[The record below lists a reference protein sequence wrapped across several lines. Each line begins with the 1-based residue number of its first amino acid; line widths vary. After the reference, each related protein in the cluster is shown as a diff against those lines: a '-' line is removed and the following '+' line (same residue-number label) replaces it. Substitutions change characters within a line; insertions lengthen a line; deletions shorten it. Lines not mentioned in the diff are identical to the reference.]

1 MILTIITFLIVFSL
15 LIFAHELGH
24 FWFARR
30 FGVRAEEFGFGFP
43 PRIFGAQ
50 ILKGKKLVKIA
61 EKEKVEVEVSE
72 YETIDEQEIIKETIT
87 DSKQE
92 IDELV
97 SVKKWR
103 FIPGSGEPEIKAGE
117 EEMQAST
124 IYSLNWIPLG
134 GFVKIKGENGEEE
147 NDPDSF
153 ASRKIWQRATILS
166 AGVGMNVILAAFLIS
181 LGLMIGFPQAL
192 DNLDSRARVSDKKIQ
207 ITQIIP
213 DSPAAQTGFM
223 AGDTIIAINNEEF
236 ATEEELQNFVDSE
249 TGKELAYK
257 IKRGQEEMILKAVPE
272 TREETGR
279 GGIGIAIATT
289 GLVKY
294 PWYLAI
300 EEGIKET
307 ALLTWAIIVAFYEL
321 IKNLIMGRGVA
332 VDIAGPVGIAALTGQ
347 VAHMGLI
354 YILQFTALLSIN
366 LAIINFLPFPALD
379 GGRVLFLIIEKI
391 KGSPVKRELETAIH
405 NIGFAL
411 LMLLVLVVTFRDV
424 ARFGDSF
431 RALWEMIINKL

>member
-1 MILTIITFLIVFSL
+1 MFITIITFLVVFSL

-24 FWFARR
+24 FWVARK

-43 PRIFGAQ
+43 PRIRG
-50 ILKGKKLVKIA
+50 IYKSKEGKWKQA
-61 EKEKVEVEVSE
+61 RGNE
-72 YETIDEQEIIKETIT
+72 EIS
-87 DSKQE
+87 DAV
-92 IDELV
+92 D
-97 SVKKWR
+97 
-103 FIPGSGEPEIKAGE
+103 
-117 EEMQAST
+117 T
-124 IYSLNWIPLG
+124 IYSVNWIPLG
-134 GFVKIKGENGEEE
+134 GFVKIKGENGEGE
-147 NDPDSF
+147 NEPDSF

-166 AGVGMNVILAAFLIS
+166 AGVSMNIILAAVLIS
-181 LGLMIGFPQAL
+181 LGLMVGFPRVL
-192 DNLDSRARVSDKKIQ
+192 DNIDVRARVSDKKIQ
-207 ITQIIP
+207 IAEVLP
-213 DSPAAQTGFM
+213 DSQAAKAGFL
-223 AGDTIIAINNEEF
+223 AGDAIIAINGKKFTFEG
-236 ATEEELQNFVDSE
+236 ELQNFVDGQ
-249 TGKELAYK
+249 TGKELVYE
-257 IKRGQEEMILKAVPE
+257 IKRGQEEMTLKAIPE
-272 TREETGR
+272 IREETGR
-279 GGIGIAIATT
+279 GGIGIAIVTT

-294 PWYLAI
+294 SWYLAI

-307 ALLTWAIIVAFYEL
+307 ALLTWAIILAFYEL
-321 IKNLIMGRGVA
+321 IKNLVIGRGVA

-411 LMLLVLVVTFRDV
+411 LMILVLVVTFRDV

-431 RALWEMIINKL
+431 WALWEKIIG